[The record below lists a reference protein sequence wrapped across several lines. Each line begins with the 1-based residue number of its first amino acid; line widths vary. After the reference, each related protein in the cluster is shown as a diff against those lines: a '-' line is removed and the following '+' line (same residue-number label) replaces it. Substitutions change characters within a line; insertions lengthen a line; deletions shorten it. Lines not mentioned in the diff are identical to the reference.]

1 MTKRKTAAIVLA
13 AGLGTRM
20 NSARPKAL
28 HLLAGRPMVQHVL
41 ASVAALR
48 PDKTV
53 VVIGPDMGD
62 LARAVRPHPVAIQRE
77 RLGTGHAVL
86 AAKKALAGFTGDVV
100 AVFADTPLVRPET
113 LKAMVKALRAP
124 AKPAVVVLG
133 FRAADPGPYG
143 RLIVNKD
150 GALERI
156 VEAREA
162 TPAEREVDLCNA
174 GAMAFDGA
182 VLFDLLGRIQ
192 PDNAKK
198 EYYLTD
204 IVALARARGRACA
217 VVEAGEAEVMG
228 VNSRLDLAQ
237 AEHAV
242 QDEMRFRALSAG
254 ASMTDPHT
262 VWFSFDTKLG
272 RDVTIGP
279 NVAFGP
285 GVTVGDGVEIR
296 GFCHIEGA
304 TIAAGAVV
312 GPFARLRPGAR
323 IGRDAHIGNFVEIKN
338 ADIGPGAK
346 ANHLAYVGDAR
357 VGAGANIGA
366 GTITCNYDGF
376 AKHRTDIGAG
386 AFVGSNTALVA
397 PVRIGAGA
405 VIGAGS
411 AISGDVPGDALA
423 LTRPERRTVKGWAAR
438 QRALRGQGQKT
449 ARTKKKER

>member
-1 MTKRKTAAIVLA
+1 MTKRKTAAVVLA

-20 NSARPKAL
+20 KSARPKAL
-28 HLLAGRPMVQHVL
+28 HPIAGRPMVAHVL
-41 ASVAALR
+41 AAVAALK
-48 PDKTV
+48 PAKTV
-53 VVIGPDMGD
+53 VVIGPGMDD
-62 LARAVRPHPVAIQRE
+62 LARAVRPHPVAIQRQ

-86 AAKKALAGFTGDVV
+86 AARKALAGFAGSGGDVV
-100 AVFADTPLVRPET
+100 VVFADTPLVRAKT
-113 LKAMVKALRAP
+113 LKAMLRALHAP
-124 AKPAVVVLG
+124 ARPAVVALG
-133 FRAADPGPYG
+133 FRAANPGAYG
-143 RLIVNKD
+143 RLIVNAD
-150 GALERI
+150 GMLDRI
-156 VEAREA
+156 VEARDA
-162 TPAEREVDLCNA
+162 TAAERAVDLCNG

-182 VLFDLLGRIQ
+182 VLFDLLGRVR

-204 IVALARARGRACA
+204 TIALARARGRATA

-228 VNSRLDLAQ
+228 INSRIDLAM

-242 QDEMRFRALSAG
+242 QDEMRFQALRAG

-279 NVAFGP
+279 NVVFGP
-285 GVTVGDGVEIR
+285 GVTVEDNVEIG
-296 GFCHIEGA
+296 GFCHIAGA

-323 IGRDAHIGNFVEIKN
+323 IGRDARVGNFVEIKN
-338 ADIGPGAK
+338 AVMGEGAK

-366 GTITCNYDGF
+366 GTITCNYDGR
-376 AKHRTDIGAG
+376 AKHRTEIGAG
-386 AFVGSNTALVA
+386 AFIGSNAALIA

-411 AISGDVPGDALA
+411 AIARDVPKDSLA
-423 LTRPERRTVKGWAAR
+423 LTRPEQRTVKGWTKR
-438 QRALRGQGQKT
+438 LRNKS
-449 ARTKKKER
+449 KKKGG